1 MNKYIQQKHDIPQSC
16 FEIKFIPRNDKI
28 TRMIGWT
35 PIRKVKKYY
44 NDQKRK
50 KVSFSQNDEV
60 LGYHGEDFPL
70 LPKQTQIQ

>member
-1 MNKYIQQKHDIPQSC
+1 
-16 FEIKFIPRNDKI
+16 
-28 TRMIGWT
+28 MIGWRLQGKWKST
-35 PIRKVKKYY
+35 TY

-60 LGYHGEDFPL
+60 LGYHVEDFPL

>member
-1 MNKYIQQKHDIPQSC
+1 MIKYV
-16 FEIKFIPRNDKI
+16 

>member
-1 MNKYIQQKHDIPQSC
+1 
-16 FEIKFIPRNDKI
+16 
-28 TRMIGWT
+28 MIGWT

-44 NDQKRK
+44 NDQERK

-60 LGYHGEDFPL
+60 LGYHVEDFPL